1 MLTIDM
7 LRQNS
12 ALAGLTDVQVNAI
25 AEMSRNDENTVI
37 GTKIGALHGQYDTD
51 IFSIT
56 GIKKNDGE
64 KSYDYAKRVLNEY
77 KTKAGSTQD
86 LQQKLDAANKKVTD
100 LEKKIESG
108 EGDAALRQ
116 QLKDT
121 KAQVSQLQSRLQTK
135 ETEFNTK
142 KKELEDNIKNVHI
155 DYAFQAAV
163 SGLKFKSGITD
174 NVQNVLLKSAKAEVL
189 TKGTP
194 DFIDDGQG
202 GKKLVLRGQDGN
214 ILNNPKNN
222 LNPYT
227 LQELILE
234 TSLKDVIDTGRQQ
247 IGGGT
252 GGQGG
257 QGGQGGSGVTLDLS
271 SVKSQVEA
279 DKAIETYLLHTG
291 LTRDSQ
297 EFADKSLEIRNDN
310 NISQLPIK

>member
-121 KAQVSQLQSRLQTK
+121 KAQVSQLQSQLQTK

-174 NVQNVLLKSAKAEVL
+174 NVQNVLLKSAKTEVL

-202 GKKLVLRGQDGN
+202 GKN
-214 ILNNPKNN
+214 W
-222 LNPYT
+222 
-227 LQELILE
+227 
-234 TSLKDVIDTGRQQ
+234 
-247 IGGGT
+247 
-252 GGQGG
+252 
-257 QGGQGGSGVTLDLS
+257 
-271 SVKSQVEA
+271 
-279 DKAIETYLLHTG
+279 
-291 LTRDSQ
+291 
-297 EFADKSLEIRNDN
+297 F
-310 NISQLPIK
+310 

>member
-12 ALAGLTDVQVNAI
+12 ALAGLTDVQVNSI

-121 KAQVSQLQSRLQTK
+121 KAQVSQLQSQLQTK

>member
-108 EGDAALRQ
+108 EGDAALHQ

-121 KAQVSQLQSRLQTK
+121 KAQVSQLQSQLQTK

-202 GKKLVLRGQDGN
+202 SKKLVLRGQDGN

>member
-121 KAQVSQLQSRLQTK
+121 KAQVSQLQSQLQTK
-135 ETEFNTK
+135 ETEFNTQ
-142 KKELEDNIKNVHI
+142 KKELEDNIKNVHV

-247 IGGGT
+247 TGGGT

-291 LTRDSQ
+291 LTRDSR

>member
-121 KAQVSQLQSRLQTK
+121 KAQVSQLQSQLQTK

-234 TSLKDVIDTGRQQ
+234 TSLKDVIDTGRQRT
-247 IGGGT
+247 GGGT

>member
-121 KAQVSQLQSRLQTK
+121 KAQVSQLQSQLQTK

-214 ILNNPKNN
+214 ILNPKNN

>member
-86 LQQKLDAANKKVTD
+86 LQQRLDAANKKVTD

-121 KAQVSQLQSRLQTK
+121 KAQVSQLQSQLQTK

-247 IGGGT
+247 TGGGT

-310 NISQLPIK
+310 NVSQLPIK